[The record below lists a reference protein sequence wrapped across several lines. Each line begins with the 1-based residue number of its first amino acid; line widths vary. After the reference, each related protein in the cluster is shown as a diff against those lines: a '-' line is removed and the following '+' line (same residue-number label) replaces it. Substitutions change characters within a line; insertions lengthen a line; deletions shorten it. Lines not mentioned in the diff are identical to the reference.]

1 MNSITER
8 DLRSS
13 QVSLFSKRFGEI
25 SERIV
30 YTKGQEESL
39 VIGTD
44 LLYDLLEKVNQHK
57 YTIILTHYPFDALKA
72 EEKTQ
77 VCRILEQFGVQ
88 IWMSGHLHDVL
99 VQQHRKAFY
108 EFQCG
113 NLLTDGGIPNILI
126 GQLDIESGEGERGT
140 SEQ

>member
-1 MNSITER
+1 MFLAER
-8 DLRSS
+8 EQTAL
-13 QVSLFSKRFGEI
+13 EH
-25 SERIV
+25 
-30 YTKGQEESL
+30 TKGQEESL

-108 EFQCG
+108 VDLYIMDLQEFLSERCDISECDIVRKQA
-113 NLLTDGGIPNILI
+113 IFEKIFKPNI
-126 GQLDIESGEGERGT
+126 R
-140 SEQ
+140 